1 MVCYL
6 ADVLFQNIMVIYL
19 PCKIIETL
27 NLENVYKASS
37 SVVCTM
43 RVSSIVLSILPKIWQ
58 LISSKARTLIYV
70 LAVVNLRLLLLC
82 YTVLYWGEWCPSK
95 IRVPPKSSEADLI

>member
-1 MVCYL
+1 MSHLLFWGFMVCYL

-37 SVVCTM
+37 SVVRTM
-43 RVSSIVLSILPKIWQ
+43 RVSSIVFSILPKIWQ
-58 LISSKARTLIYV
+58 LISSKAGTSFMYCSCQSQTLTFMSHCLV
-70 LAVVNLRLLLLC
+70 L
-82 YTVLYWGEWCPSK
+82 G
-95 IRVPPKSSEADLI
+95 